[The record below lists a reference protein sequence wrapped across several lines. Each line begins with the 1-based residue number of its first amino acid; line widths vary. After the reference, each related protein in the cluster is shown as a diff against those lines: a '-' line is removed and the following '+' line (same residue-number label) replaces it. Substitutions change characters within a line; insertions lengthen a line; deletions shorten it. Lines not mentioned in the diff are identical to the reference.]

1 MTQKII
7 NVGIIDDDETKRSQ
21 IMSKLEDFVQGAS
34 AEIKERYEGYVLNPI
49 ELEIRSDMRALL
61 EDIREKNIDALIIDY
76 KLSSYEVSADYTGVE
91 FAEETDKKYLD
102 FPVFILTAYEGELYQ
117 KEIFDAHKVYDF
129 ERYMNEDEE
138 RIEINSKIVEQ
149 CIKRKRQ
156 IEEWKSELE
165 ELLPR
170 QGGSKAINEKIM
182 DLDTKLEK
190 SFDGEHAIPQDL
202 KEKLSGDNFARVLS
216 DLEELLRRENE
227 SVEDES

>member
-34 AEIKERYEGYVLNPI
+34 AEIKERYVGYVLNPI

-76 KLSSYEVSADYTGVE
+76 KLSSYEVAADYTGVE

-102 FPVFILTAYEGELYQ
+102 FPVFILTSYEGELYQ

-170 QGGSKAINEKIM
+170 QGESKAIDEKIM

-227 SVEDES
+227 SVEDKS

>member
-170 QGGSKAINEKIM
+170 QGESKAINEKIM

-227 SVEDES
+227 SVEDKS